1 MTNCESLKINSNEII
16 NLIIIF
22 FNLYGEIVN
31 EMFTMPG

>member
-1 MTNCESLKINSNEII
+1 MTNCENLKVNSNEMIK
-16 NLIIIF
+16 LIIVV